1 MRAGLQCG
9 CAERAVLSLPRHH
22 GSKLQQQ
29 PLFNWLIFTKF
40 LYIIMQIEKMNV
52 TTFLSL
58 LILFLNEIDLLESFR
73 MFNTGKVARRMPF
86 TQQVV
91 TIRSDIYEPAMDAG
105 ISKEHLIDE
114 EMVSDDLSASLL
126 ADR

>member
-1 MRAGLQCG
+1 
-9 CAERAVLSLPRHH
+9 
-22 GSKLQQQ
+22 
-29 PLFNWLIFTKF
+29 
-40 LYIIMQIEKMNV
+40 MNV

-58 LILFLNEIDLLESFR
+58 LILFLNEIELLESFR
-73 MFNTGKVARRMPF
+73 MFNTGKVARMPF